1 MPFERLP
8 PPSPSQAPNSSRPH
22 PSPHDPS
29 SSSSEPSSL
38 SASSAPSLTS
48 DSTSDPTAESE
59 KLVSPLERLSL
70 HAYTHLPNLRLR
82 KPELRTPTATMNAV
96 SPMEDGRDRMAN
108 REQRKQQQ
116 AQQQQQE
123 DRRSKGKEAEAHTAS
138 REGKR
143 SHTSALALHIRGLAW
158 VSPFLLYPL
167 RSRYP
172 PRPPSQDVLLLQT
185 TRLLRLP
192 QRGPP
197 AVHAP
202 PPPAPVERTV
212 SALPAST
219 APVVQIPTIEDP
231 FADALVEDEAP
242 LTPLPLPPSSTYS
255 RNRVT
260 VSTYTVPSDSSNS
273 STGSRGTMATGLSAP
288 PGLAHMASN
297 SIPSAKDMRGRLVAS
312 VLLSRGSGRPLGTY
326 LRRRLS
332 GQEHVY
338 VKSGLSQ
345 LVAAAA

>member
-1 MPFERLP
+1 MAVSSHRIHTIHGAFGAPSCFAPSMPLAINPAQASSFTRIP
-8 PPSPSQAPNSSRPH
+8 NVCAPRSRPFRTGPGPAAAAPPSRTAPMSAAPSIMGPSPASGSRPRRT
-22 PSPHDPS
+22 
-29 SSSSEPSSL
+29 SL
-38 SASSAPSLTS
+38 SFSSP
-48 DSTSDPTAESE
+48 
-59 KLVSPLERLSL
+59 
-70 HAYTHLPNLRLR
+70 
-82 KPELRTPTATMNAV
+82 TPT
-96 SPMEDGRDRMAN
+96 
-108 REQRKQQQ
+108 
-116 AQQQQQE
+116 
-123 DRRSKGKEAEAHTAS
+123 RRA
-138 REGKR
+138 
-143 SHTSALALHIRGLAW
+143 
-158 VSPFLLYPL
+158 P
-167 RSRYP
+167 
-172 PRPPSQDVLLLQT
+172 
-185 TRLLRLP
+185 
-192 QRGPP
+192 
-197 AVHAP
+197 P